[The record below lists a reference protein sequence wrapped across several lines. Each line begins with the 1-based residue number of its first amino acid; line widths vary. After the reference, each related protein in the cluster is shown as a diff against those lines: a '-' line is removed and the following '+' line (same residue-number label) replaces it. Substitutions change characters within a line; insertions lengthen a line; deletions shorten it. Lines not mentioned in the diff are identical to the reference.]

1 VSQITRHR
9 VLLLGLFALLA
20 FAQTLIYAAYLR
32 NDPGNYNGA
41 GANGDQVAYV
51 ELAQDILHG
60 QWVGEAHYM
69 PGEPA
74 AIALGQ
80 LALGDPRWGVAVVQG
95 LVYAALV
102 LGAAALAGAA
112 FGSATMPWAAALVAL
127 NPAIGYYAGQA
138 LTELL
143 TGALLFAAVGA
154 IFLWSRRRRLIWLV
168 ACGAALAGAGYV
180 RSEYLALAPVF
191 ALVVL
196 VSDWRSAHR
205 PAAALG
211 QAVALVVTTAALMLP
226 WVARYAVSTGQPAV
240 YNESPVSDLILK
252 GTWYRVFDE
261 STFARL
267 EAIETSKVSR
277 DEAIAQAAQVG
288 ARPEL
293 SQRYVEQAR
302 GPYDRPVTEA
312 LALAAGN
319 IRLEAGR
326 VLVNHLVVAPVLIWV
341 GRTPLRQA
349 DLPLLPSVA
358 RYLLWGLQFVLLLVA
373 LWQAARA
380 LRQPETNA
388 VGAAFLVSLAF
399 LTLVHS
405 LIAVDER
412 FTAPAVP
419 LVMTFAGAG
428 LATIWA
434 RWRVRGVVRQAR
446 PEPAKVR

>member
-1 VSQITRHR
+1 MTRHR
-9 VLLLGLFALLA
+9 VLLVGLFALVA
-20 FAQTLIYAAYLR
+20 FVQTLLYAAYLR

-41 GANGDQVAYV
+41 GANGDQVAYIG
-51 ELAQDILHG
+51 LAQDILHG
-60 QWVGEAHYM
+60 QWVGQEHYM

-80 LALGDPRWGVAVVQG
+80 LALGDARWGVAVIQG
-95 LVYAALV
+95 LIYAALV
-102 LGAAALAGAA
+102 VGAAALAGAA
-112 FGSATMPWAAALVAL
+112 FGRPSTLWAAALVAL

-154 IFLWSRRRRLIWLV
+154 VFLWGRRRGPGWLV
-168 ACGAALAGAGYV
+168 AGGVALAGAGYV
-180 RSEYLALAPVF
+180 RSEYLALAPLF

-196 VSDWRSAHR
+196 VSDRRSGHR

-211 QAVALVVTTAALMLP
+211 QAVVLMVTTAGLVLP
-226 WVARYAVSTGQPAV
+226 WAARYAVSTGQPAV

-267 EAIETSKVSR
+267 EAIETSNVSR
-277 DEAIAQAAQVG
+277 EEAIAQAARVG
-288 ARPEL
+288 PRPEL
-293 SQRYVEQAR
+293 AQRYMEQAR
-302 GPYDRPVTEA
+302 GPYDRPVSEA

-319 IRLEAGR
+319 VRLEPVR
-326 VLVNHLVVAPVLIWV
+326 ILLNHLVVAPVLIWA

-349 DLPLLPSVA
+349 DVPLLPSPA
-358 RYLLWGLQFVLLLVA
+358 RYLLWGLQLMLLGVA
-373 LWQAARA
+373 LWQAVRA
-380 LRQPETNA
+380 LRPPETNA
-388 VGAAFLVSLAF
+388 LALAF
-399 LTLVHS
+399 LASLTFLTLLHS

-412 FTAPAVP
+412 FTAPALP

-428 LATIWA
+428 LATIWV
-434 RWRVRGVVRQAR
+434 RWRVRGVVRQPR
-446 PEPAKVR
+446 PELAKVR